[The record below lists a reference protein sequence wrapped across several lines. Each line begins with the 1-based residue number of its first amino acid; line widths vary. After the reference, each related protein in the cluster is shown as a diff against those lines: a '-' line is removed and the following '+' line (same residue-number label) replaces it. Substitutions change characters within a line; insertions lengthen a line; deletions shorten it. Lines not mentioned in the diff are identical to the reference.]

1 MVSTHGEC
9 DKACEKVHN
18 KLRNLHGSQPLVW
31 SEELGDE
38 AQKWC
43 DYLALSDELEH
54 DNKTMD
60 KNNQGQNFGAVSG
73 VGKQTK
79 VLLQTCASRLL
90 SNGTARKRTTTTR
103 QGYPKLSDCQSIT
116 LHRSVLLVYVCY
128 VCN

>member
-9 DKACEKVHN
+9 DKACAKVHN

-38 AQKWC
+38 AQKLC
-43 DYLALSDELEH
+43 DYLASSEELEH

-60 KNNQGQNFGAVSG
+60 KNNQGLVS
-73 VGKQTK
+73 KSK

-103 QGYPKLSDCQSIT
+103 QGYPKLSLSLSTANQSLCT
-116 LHRSVLLVYVCY
+116 GQFC
-128 VCN
+128 